1 MLKRIKS
8 IISVCLVLIVVL
20 YTSSVFTASAITMY
34 DSKSDTE
41 DINADTDEI
50 KNKTNEIKA
59 DTGEIKGKA
68 IDTNQMTYDIWN
80 YMCNEL
86 PNAINKNGGGVS
98 QSDVDDIKNS
108 VSNVQESVN
117 NIDIQKEMEE
127 YYASLK
133 TSDSSIPG
141 RIYNI
146 PQAFF
151 AVNNILWKH
160 IGNVIQNDVSAPV
173 GGVGS
178 FTLNPLKYK
187 TGDLS
192 NIFKTFG
199 YTLVLVFFAA
209 NLIESTIK
217 YEIFTLKGGVKFFGR
232 IIISKTIIDMSG
244 TVCEAILN
252 TVGTLSLRVY
262 NLGINSY
269 PKGDTMLLGAFPE
282 IKLETSDLWIVGPII
297 DGIMANLLII
307 PLMLINIV
315 IFISTACIVVKLIL
329 RSFELS
335 MLVAV
340 SPAFFACYSSEITK
354 PYFKN
359 FILTF
364 IQVAAQIVFMG
375 IVYYIGA
382 SHVITE
388 MGEID
393 GFEGLISWFG
403 KIAPNMLII
412 IAMSIMMIKPPR
424 CLTNLIK

>member
-1 MLKRIKS
+1 MSKRIKS

-34 DSKSDTE
+34 DIKSDTE

-68 IDTNQMTYDIWN
+68 IDTNKMTYDIWN

-127 YYASLK
+127 YFASLK

-209 NLIESTIK
+209 NLIESTI
-217 YEIFTLKGGVKFFGR
+217 
-232 IIISKTIIDMSG
+232 
-244 TVCEAILN
+244 N
-252 TVGTLSLRVY
+252 VY
-262 NLGINSY
+262 V
-269 PKGDTMLLGAFPE
+269 
-282 IKLETSDLWIVGPII
+282 KLEMQKKGSKS
-297 DGIMANLLII
+297 A
-307 PLMLINIV
+307 
-315 IFISTACIVVKLIL
+315 
-329 RSFELS
+329 
-335 MLVAV
+335 
-340 SPAFFACYSSEITK
+340 
-354 PYFKN
+354 
-359 FILTF
+359 
-364 IQVAAQIVFMG
+364 
-375 IVYYIGA
+375 
-382 SHVITE
+382 
-388 MGEID
+388 
-393 GFEGLISWFG
+393 
-403 KIAPNMLII
+403 
-412 IAMSIMMIKPPR
+412 
-424 CLTNLIK
+424 

>member
-34 DSKSDTE
+34 DIKSDTE

-108 VSNVQESVN
+108 VSSVQESVN

-151 AVNNILWKH
+151 AVNNFMWKE
-160 IGNVIQNDVSAPV
+160 IG
-173 GGVGS
+173 
-178 FTLNPLKYK
+178 
-187 TGDLS
+187 
-192 NIFKTFG
+192 
-199 YTLVLVFFAA
+199 
-209 NLIESTIK
+209 
-217 YEIFTLKGGVKFFGR
+217 
-232 IIISKTIIDMSG
+232 
-244 TVCEAILN
+244 
-252 TVGTLSLRVY
+252 
-262 NLGINSY
+262 
-269 PKGDTMLLGAFPE
+269 
-282 IKLETSDLWIVGPII
+282 
-297 DGIMANLLII
+297 
-307 PLMLINIV
+307 
-315 IFISTACIVVKLIL
+315 
-329 RSFELS
+329 
-335 MLVAV
+335 
-340 SPAFFACYSSEITK
+340 
-354 PYFKN
+354 
-359 FILTF
+359 
-364 IQVAAQIVFMG
+364 
-375 IVYYIGA
+375 
-382 SHVITE
+382 
-388 MGEID
+388 
-393 GFEGLISWFG
+393 
-403 KIAPNMLII
+403 
-412 IAMSIMMIKPPR
+412 
-424 CLTNLIK
+424 

>member
-1 MLKRIKS
+1 MSKRIKS
-8 IISVCLVLIVVL
+8 IISVCLVLIVAL

-34 DSKSDTE
+34 DIKSDTE

-59 DTGEIKGKA
+59 DTGEIKSKA
-68 IDTNQMTYDIWN
+68 IDTNKMTYDIWN

-86 PNAINKNGGGVS
+86 PNAINSNGGGVS

-192 NIFKTFG
+192 DIFKTFG

-244 TVCEAILN
+244 TVCEAILA
-252 TVGTLSLRVY
+252 TVGKLSSDVY
-262 NLGINSY
+262 KLGINSY
-269 PKGDTMLLGAFPE
+269 PKDDTMLLGAFPE

-388 MGEID
+388 MGEIN
-393 GFEGLISWFG
+393 GFEGLVLWFM